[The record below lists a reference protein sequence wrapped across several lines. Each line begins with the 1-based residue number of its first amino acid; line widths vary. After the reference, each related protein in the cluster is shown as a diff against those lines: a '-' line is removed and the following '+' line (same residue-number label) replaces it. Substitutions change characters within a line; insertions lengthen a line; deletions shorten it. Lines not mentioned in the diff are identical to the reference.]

1 METTTTKKNVAAK
14 TKQLQQKEATKVRP
28 VIYVGPG
35 FKDWRLNHC
44 MIFRNGIPSPE
55 CDDPVLRRLFVT
67 PDALNQALVDI
78 KKPGTAMHTFYMQAV
93 AKHTQE
99 MKDRGGN

>member
-1 METTTTKKNVAAK
+1 MEKDEKQTLTTQPAPRQEQAARK
-14 TKQLQQKEATKVRP
+14 ARP
-28 VIYVGPG
+28 VVYVGPG
-35 FKDWRLNHC
+35 FRDWRLNHC

-55 CDDPVLRRLFVT
+55 RDDPVLRRLFVT

-78 KKPGTAMHTFYMQAV
+78 KKPGTALHTFYMQAV

-99 MKDRGGN
+99 TKARGGN

>member
-1 METTTTKKNVAAK
+1 MEKDEKQTLTTQPTPRQVETARKA
-14 TKQLQQKEATKVRP
+14 RP
-28 VIYVGPG
+28 VVYVGPG
-35 FKDWRLNHC
+35 FRDWRLNHC

-55 CDDPVLRRLFVT
+55 CDDPVLRRLFVK

-78 KKPGTAMHTFYMQAV
+78 KKPGTALHTFYMQAV

-99 MKDRGGN
+99 MKARGGN

>member
-1 METTTTKKNVAAK
+1 METKAPKKNVAAK
-14 TKQLQQKEATKVRP
+14 TKALQQKAPKERP

-44 MIFRNGIPSPE
+44 MIFRSGIPAPE
-55 CDDPVLRRLFVT
+55 GDDPVLRRLFVM
-67 PDALNQALVDI
+67 PDALNQALADI
-78 KKPGTAMHTFYMQAV
+78 KKPGTALHTFYMQAV

-99 MKDRGGN
+99 MKTRGGN